1 MQKEEQKCLLQITLY
16 PGRKSLKI
24 YGENIGINAYT

>member
-16 PGRKSLKI
+16 ACRKSLKI
-24 YGENIGINAYT
+24 YGETIGINTYT